1 VVVDRLAT
9 LHERLDGLSRDPG
22 EELAPSRV
30 ARKLF
35 RELGEEIASL
45 QEAVEGLVSNTA
57 ENRLASLATR
67 IAVHFFIEDS
77 MPRFCERVLDELI
90 DDVGAGSGA
99 LILFDSETSDAKVI
113 AARDAGRQN
122 LDPERLRVS
131 RTILSKI
138 VEGEDSVLVEDAL
151 SDAMLRDE
159 ESVQQLNLH
168 SILAIPLR
176 FQDYLAGAIHL
187 ENEQA
192 AGAFGEE
199 DRALLLGIGRLITI
213 YLNAAFRLGEEV
225 AARRRIYQELK
236 GKTHFDGI
244 VGSSP
249 RLRHVLETVA
259 QVGPSD
265 ATVIIEGASGT
276 GKELVARALHL
287 SSQRAGKPMVVVN
300 CAAIPENLLESELFG
315 HERGAFTGAFE
326 RKVGRFEQANGGTLF
341 LDEIGE
347 LPPMLQAKLLRFL
360 QNRELERLGS
370 TKTIKVDVRLVA
382 ATNRD
387 IWAMVQRGDFREE
400 LYFRLYVVPIK
411 VPTLSDRAEDIP
423 LLVDHFSR
431 IFALQGGREP
441 PEIDSDVYECLQ
453 NYSWPGNV
461 RELENLMQRL
471 VVLCRGGHIG
481 TQDLPERLIPS
492 VAKATFEIEKNPF
505 SRFLGTLPMS
515 YEELKRRRDEMHH
528 IASAYA
534 HKLEDKFIDS
544 ILEKAGGNVS
554 RAAQEAGIH
563 RTLIHRN
570 LRTRSPRDS

>member
-1 VVVDRLAT
+1 MPENLKSSQKVAVDRLAA

-22 EELAPSRV
+22 QELAPSRV
-30 ARKLF
+30 ARRLF
-35 RELGEEIASL
+35 RELGEEVASL
-45 QEAVEGLVSNTA
+45 QEAVEGLVPNTA
-57 ENRLASLATR
+57 ENRLANLATR

-113 AARDAGRQN
+113 AVRDAGKRN

-176 FQDYLAGAIHL
+176 FQDYLAGAVHL

-199 DRALLLGIGRLITI
+199 DRELLLGVGRLITI

-225 AARRRIYQELK
+225 AARRRIYHELK

-265 ATVIIEGASGT
+265 ATVIIEGA
-276 GKELVARALHL
+276 
-287 SSQRAGKPMVVVN
+287 
-300 CAAIPENLLESELFG
+300 
-315 HERGAFTGAFE
+315 
-326 RKVGRFEQANGGTLF
+326 
-341 LDEIGE
+341 
-347 LPPMLQAKLLRFL
+347 
-360 QNRELERLGS
+360 
-370 TKTIKVDVRLVA
+370 
-382 ATNRD
+382 
-387 IWAMVQRGDFREE
+387 
-400 LYFRLYVVPIK
+400 
-411 VPTLSDRAEDIP
+411 
-423 LLVDHFSR
+423 
-431 IFALQGGREP
+431 
-441 PEIDSDVYECLQ
+441 
-453 NYSWPGNV
+453 
-461 RELENLMQRL
+461 
-471 VVLCRGGHIG
+471 
-481 TQDLPERLIPS
+481 
-492 VAKATFEIEKNPF
+492 
-505 SRFLGTLPMS
+505 
-515 YEELKRRRDEMHH
+515 
-528 IASAYA
+528 
-534 HKLEDKFIDS
+534 
-544 ILEKAGGNVS
+544 
-554 RAAQEAGIH
+554 
-563 RTLIHRN
+563 
-570 LRTRSPRDS
+570 